1 MQGLSWFSEDFDS
14 HFLTVS
20 DWQCIV
26 IEIHMYIT
34 LLSNCWGLMKSVVM
48 VAHPAIPDE
57 GAGLT
62 HKVTSVLKFLFGN

>member
-1 MQGLSWFSEDFDS
+1 
-14 HFLTVS
+14 
-20 DWQCIV
+20 
-26 IEIHMYIT
+26 
-34 LLSNCWGLMKSVVM
+34 LMKSVVM